1 MIVARMKETV
11 CYIRLASTQK
21 QYPFGLTQKISF
33 DIFKKKKVPSQY
45 LLCIAYEIKQLS
57 EISNWHYIP
66 SEQNLTDLYTKTQT
80 DFKLIQQKWF
90 YGPETTLQK
99 ALDLKE
105 INIRNQFEE
114 NLRINISLTTHNS
127 KAENCKSYQ
136 IIKWDSYSS

>member
-1 MIVARMKETV
+1 M
-11 CYIRLASTQK
+11 
-21 QYPFGLTQKISF
+21 
-33 DIFKKKKVPSQY
+33 
-45 LLCIAYEIKQLS
+45 LCIAFEIKQLS

-66 SEQNLTDLYTKTQT
+66 SEQNLADLHTKTQT